1 MGRAFWCLGGDERSF
16 YAAQYLKSRGLR
28 VCCFGVPGM
37 ENSPLLE
44 RLERVILPFP
54 SFQGALLRGKSAI
67 PVEELLCRLGAG
79 SCVYGGL
86 LSSHAEV
93 IRAHG
98 GKPIDLY
105 GAEPLTTENAALTAE
120 GAICLAIGNS
130 PVSLQGASCLV
141 IGFGRIGK
149 LLAQKLC
156 ALGARVTVATRKE
169 ADRALAEALGCLSEE
184 TGAYRHGLGQFDFL
198 FNTVPAPVLSRA
210 QLETFSPRCLM
221 MELASQPGGFSPE
234 DCKELGLSYLPAPG
248 LPGRFSPKTAGALY
262 AGHILDKEEGF

>member
-1 MGRAFWCLGGDERSF
+1 MGREFCCLGGDERSF
-16 YAAQYLKSRGLR
+16 YAARHLQARGHR
-28 VCCFGVPGM
+28 VRCFGVPGA

-44 RLERVILPFP
+44 RLERVVLPFP
-54 SFQGALLRGKSAI
+54 SFQGALLKGKSAI
-67 PVEELLCRLGAG
+67 PVEELLCRIGAG
-79 SCVYGGL
+79 SCIYGGL
-86 LSSHAEV
+86 LGPYADA

-120 GAICLAIGNS
+120 GAICLAIENS
-130 PVSLQGASCLV
+130 PIALQGAACLV

-149 LLAQKLC
+149 LLAQKLR

-184 TGAYRHGLGQFDFL
+184 TGYYRHGLGQFDFL
-198 FNTVPAPVLSRA
+198 FNTVPAPVLSQT
-210 QLETFSPRCLM
+210 QLEALSPHCLI

-234 DCKELGLSYLPAPG
+234 DCKDLGLSYLPAPG

-262 AGHILDKEEGF
+262 AEHILDKEEGF